1 MARGREEGYL
11 SFSSYTSGITR
22 TERFGWRPVCCI
34 RFSFFLCAISLPRPE
49 EKACIYQ
56 LVGGLQMKR
65 LPLPSMVIP
74 HQSTCH
80 CMSFSLSLSHRARM
94 REEKKVHSHYST
106 LSRFLYTPHLLF
118 AAQTAN
124 CIKQGAIQSLLL
136 CVPSGSG
143 RRTTTYAM
151 AESTS
156 SRKTLSHRIHSVS
169 QVFRQ
174 IRTAAGKR
182 VPIPRPRH
190 PVDTEIWLRQQPPRW
205 L

>member
-1 MARGREEGYL
+1 MARGREGGYL

-22 TERFGWRPVCCI
+22 TVRFGWRPVCCI
-34 RFSFFLCAISLPRPE
+34 RFSFLLCAFSLPRPE

-65 LPLPSMVIP
+65 LPLPCMVIP

-94 REEKKVHSHYST
+94 REKKKVHSCYST

-136 CVPSGSG
+136 CRPSGSG
-143 RRTTTYAM
+143 RPMPWPNQLPRVKFYHIAY
-151 AESTS
+151 
-156 SRKTLSHRIHSVS
+156 TLSRRSFARFV
-169 QVFRQ
+169 QLLGNGFRFLDHG
-174 IRTAAGKR
+174 IR
-182 VPIPRPRH
+182 
-190 PVDTEIWLRQQPPRW
+190 
-205 L
+205 